1 MKGKLLKGLL
11 FFLGHLPL
19 RLNHALGAIIGWL
32 LWVFPTREKATSL
45 INLGMCYPEKDEH
58 WRNRV
63 ARQSLIETGK
73 TLTESPVL
81 WYSSRER
88 IRSLVRGISDMPAV
102 DRAVNMG
109 RGAILVSPHIGS
121 WEMTGLYSATLYPM
135 TSLYQK
141 PKIKELDELLK
152 RARETTGSSLVPT
165 TPSGLRQLHQ
175 ALVDGECIGILPDQ
189 EPKGSGGVFA
199 PFFGLQAYTMTLLT
213 RLSSEKGVPII
224 ISFAERLPRGKGY
237 YFHIVVPDESIH
249 DPDPVVAATA
259 LNAAVEKIIRINPE
273 QYMWNYK
280 RFKRR
285 PGNETSFY

>member
-1 MKGKLLKGLL
+1 MKGTLLKGLL

-19 RLNHALGAIIGWL
+19 RLNHALGGFIGWL
-32 LWVFPTREKATSL
+32 LWLFPTRERATSL
-45 INLGMCYPEKDEH
+45 VNLAHCFPNKDQH

-81 WYSSRER
+81 WYSSKAR
-88 IRSLVRGISDMPAV
+88 IRSLVKGISDMPTVDSAV
-102 DRAVNMG
+102 GLG

-135 TSLYQK
+135 TSLYQR
-141 PKIKELDELLK
+141 PKIRELDDLLK
-152 RARETTGSSLVPT
+152 RARQTTGSSLVPT

-175 ALVDGECIGILPDQ
+175 ALANKECIGILPDQ

-199 PFFGLQAYTMTLLT
+199 PFFGLPAYTMTLLT
-213 RLSSEKGVPII
+213 RLASANRIPII
-224 ISFAERLPRGKGY
+224 VSFAERLPRGQGF
-237 YFHIVVPDESIH
+237 YFHIVKPDDAIH
-249 DPDPVVAATA
+249 DPDPVIAATA
-259 LNAAVEKIIRINPE
+259 LNAAVEKIIRINPD

-285 PGNETSFY
+285 PGNESSFY